1 MKNYRVLTTKGAV
14 LDIYQLERYLE
25 KLASDQTLK
34 EKSDRATYP
43 IPRMLD
49 NFEVIT
55 EVYNLLNEHIKLK
68 IPIHPAGEWLLDNY
82 YVIEETVKNIEKEL
96 TLKKYKNFL
105 GIANGTNYGFARIYV
120 LATEIVSYTDS
131 KIDGKLLTDLL
142 KAYQEKKKLNMEE
155 IWNIGIFLQIAIIE
169 NIRNLCEKIYSVQ
182 IQKYKVENII
192 ERLVENKSKD
202 ELQFNKINEYKSKV
216 KEYGEMKYPFIEYM
230 SYKLRQFGKKAYP
243 FLNIL
248 EEQVNKMGIDISEVI
263 KKEHFD
269 IAVKKVSIGNSITSI
284 KNIQRINFIDIFESI
299 NQVDDILKQDPAQV
313 YDKMDYKTKIYYR
326 NKIQQISK
334 KTKISEIY
342 IAKKCLELAESRSG
356 KKAHIGYY
364 LIDNGYKELME
375 ILQNKKT
382 NYLSNNQKM
391 SLYIAIKVVVSLA
404 ISALLGA
411 YVYSQTKSVI
421 LFVLSV
427 ILMYL
432 PVEIIFIQVVQY
444 ILSKVIK
451 PRLIP
456 KMDLQNGVPEED
468 ATFVVIPTI
477 IANEEKVE
485 EMMKKLE
492 VYYIANKSDNM
503 YFALLGDVTSSTK
516 AQEDFDEDVVAKGIE
531 LVKKLNQK
539 YPDSTFP
546 KFHFLYRKR
555 EWNDK
560 EESYLG
566 WERKRGLLTQFNE
579 YILQNNKRKFNESA
593 NQEELKSTNL
603 KDVFYANTID
613 LEKLPKIKYVITL
626 DADTQLV
633 LNTGLELIG
642 AMSHILNKPE
652 VKNGIVTSGYGI
664 IQPRI
669 GIGLEDAAKSKFT
682 KIYSGSAGTDSYTN
696 AISDIY
702 QDNFEEGIYTGK
714 GIYNLEVF
722 SQVLKNEIP
731 ENTVLSHD
739 LLEGS
744 YLKCGLA
751 SDIMLMD
758 GYPTSYAAFKT
769 RLSRWTRG
777 DWQISRWLKSKLKD
791 REEKEYKNPLG
802 LVSKYKI
809 LYNLVKSIFE
819 IAAILSILF
828 LLVLDLFANIKI
840 WPLMTVTIVSITIAS
855 IIEIANKI
863 IYKKDGENGQKTF
876 YKSISGIK
884 ASVTR
889 AVLELGCLP
898 DKAYTML
905 KAICKTIYRMCVSK
919 KHLLEWTTAEEA
931 EKNSKTDVISY
942 YKNMWPNLV
951 LGILM
956 LISSYTSQLN
966 LVLAILW
973 IVTPGVMTWI
983 SKKEKNIDAIEYL
996 SSEDKDYLLE
1006 IGQRTWNYFKENL
1019 TEESNFLPPDNYQE
1033 DRLEQVIFRTSP
1045 TNIGLALLAVVSSY
1059 DLKYE
1064 NLEDTIDLLSKMI
1077 NSIAKLQKWQGHLYN
1092 WYDIKTLEPLSPK
1105 YVSTVDS
1112 GNFIGYLY
1120 TVKQFLENNLSI
1132 EQVTQMLSII
1142 DDIIENTDFKYLY
1155 SEENRIFSIGF
1166 NVEDNALTPSYYD
1179 LLASE
1184 ARQASLIAIAKKD
1197 VPAKHWYNLSRTLTV
1212 LNKYKGLISWSGT
1225 AFEYLMPNV
1234 NIPQYPGSLISESS
1248 LFAIMSQQEYA
1259 KKLNIPWG
1267 ISEAAFNLRDLN
1279 NNYQYKAFGV
1289 PWLGLKRGLADEMVV
1304 SSYGTILAINDCPNE
1319 TIQNLKELEKQGMY
1333 NRYGFYESIDY
1344 TLSRLKKGETSAV
1357 VKTYMAHHQGLI
1369 LLSINNLFNKNIL
1382 QQRFIANPEMQSVNI
1397 LLEERMPENV
1407 IITKEQKEK
1416 VEKVKTID
1424 YETYAVREYNK
1435 PYDKLNNIN
1444 IISNEDY
1451 SVIIDQK
1458 GNGYSKYKD
1467 IVINRFKQT
1476 DDEEQGIFFFFKNIK
1491 TKRIWSSG
1499 QKNYLTLADKYTAS
1513 FSPDCSK
1520 FVRQDGGIETT
1531 TKVCVIPN
1539 SPVEIRRI
1547 ELKNLGN
1554 SEETIEI
1561 NSYLEPI
1568 LSSLEQDYSHKA
1580 FNNLFLTF
1588 EFLEDTNTIV
1598 AKRKSRDSKN
1608 KDIYMA
1614 VNLYTENETIG
1625 DLEFDLDKE
1634 KFVGRQNV
1642 ELPRA
1647 VENSTPLARRVQRTT
1662 DPIIALR
1669 RTISILPSEKAVLN
1683 LIIAVSEDK
1692 DEAVNLVKENMN
1704 NEKIVRNT
1712 NLAKAKVEA
1721 ESMYLGV
1728 KGKDIEKYQNIAKY
1742 LIFNNPLKLLM
1753 YKGKIPEE
1761 AVVSE
1766 LWKYGIS
1773 GDLPILLVKIKD
1785 SSDIYVVKDCIKAY
1799 EYLRVKNVK
1808 IDLVIL
1814 NEEKKTYENYVQEEV
1829 INAILDSNL
1838 AYMQNIKGGI
1848 FVLNNLDKNSKRIL
1862 EYRANLLINAHLGNV
1877 ARQIKDYEEE
1887 YLDGIKDIGNE
1898 VDIPQFYEEEVERKA
1913 LDADKLKYYNEY
1925 GGFSADGTEYLI
1937 RVNKDE
1943 KLPTV
1948 WSNIMANENFGTVV
1962 TEGLGGYTWYK
1973 NSRLNRITAWN
1984 NNQVTDVPSE
1994 VLYMEDI
2001 DTKKVWSVSVNPT
2014 PDDND
2019 YYVVYGFGYS
2029 KYTHTSGGIYQEL
2042 KVFVPE
2048 KESCKVQILHLEN
2061 KLAKKKNIKIVYYI
2075 KPVLD
2080 EDEIKSNGYIEL
2092 KYDSSTNVITLWN
2105 QTKPVQNRTI
2115 AYIACSEKITSYTGS
2130 KKSFIGKGT
2139 IKNPEGI
2146 RKLELDRENTLGN
2159 EEVVAIEFK
2168 INLEAFERKDIVI
2181 TLGADENSL
2190 NLQDTA
2196 YKYANV
2202 NNAVSEYENTK
2213 RYWKKLLG
2221 NIKVETPVESMN
2233 ILLNGWLLYQ
2243 TLCSRMFARSGYYQ
2257 SGGAYGFRDQLQ
2269 DCIGLKYV
2277 SPEFLKNQIIKH
2289 SKHQFIEGDVEH
2301 WWHEETGRGIR
2312 TRFSDD
2318 LLWLPYMVA
2327 EYIKFTGDWSILDEE
2342 TEYVKGAALEEGI
2355 DERYDLYPPSE
2366 EKESIYKHC
2375 IRAIEKSLNFGENG
2389 LPKIGS
2395 GDWNDGF
2402 STVGN
2407 KGKGESVWLGFFQ
2420 YKVLDEFSKVCE
2432 HYAERLDLITKQ
2444 SEERRA
2450 SRYRKIMEQLKKA
2463 LNTNAWDGRWYR
2475 RAFMDD
2481 GNMLRKYTK

>member
-1 MKNYRVLTTKGAV
+1 
-14 LDIYQLERYLE
+14 
-25 KLASDQTLK
+25 
-34 EKSDRATYP
+34 
-43 IPRMLD
+43 
-49 NFEVIT
+49 
-55 EVYNLLNEHIKLK
+55 
-68 IPIHPAGEWLLDNY
+68 
-82 YVIEETVKNIEKEL
+82 
-96 TLKKYKNFL
+96 
-105 GIANGTNYGFARIYV
+105 
-120 LATEIVSYTDS
+120 
-131 KIDGKLLTDLL
+131 
-142 KAYQEKKKLNMEE
+142 
-155 IWNIGIFLQIAIIE
+155 
-169 NIRNLCEKIYSVQ
+169 
-182 IQKYKVENII
+182 
-192 ERLVENKSKD
+192 
-202 ELQFNKINEYKSKV
+202 
-216 KEYGEMKYPFIEYM
+216 
-230 SYKLRQFGKKAYP
+230 
-243 FLNIL
+243 
-248 EEQVNKMGIDISEVI
+248 
-263 KKEHFD
+263 
-269 IAVKKVSIGNSITSI
+269 
-284 KNIQRINFIDIFESI
+284 
-299 NQVDDILKQDPAQV
+299 
-313 YDKMDYKTKIYYR
+313 
-326 NKIQQISK
+326 
-334 KTKISEIY
+334 
-342 IAKKCLELAESRSG
+342 
-356 KKAHIGYY
+356 
-364 LIDNGYKELME
+364 
-375 ILQNKKT
+375 
-382 NYLSNNQKM
+382 
-391 SLYIAIKVVVSLA
+391 
-404 ISALLGA
+404 
-411 YVYSQTKSVI
+411 
-421 LFVLSV
+421 
-427 ILMYL
+427 
-432 PVEIIFIQVVQY
+432 
-444 ILSKVIK
+444 
-451 PRLIP
+451 
-456 KMDLQNGVPEED
+456 
-468 ATFVVIPTI
+468 
-477 IANEEKVE
+477 
-485 EMMKKLE
+485 
-492 VYYIANKSDNM
+492 
-503 YFALLGDVTSSTK
+503 
-516 AQEDFDEDVVAKGIE
+516 
-531 LVKKLNQK
+531 
-539 YPDSTFP
+539 
-546 KFHFLYRKR
+546 
-555 EWNDK
+555 
-560 EESYLG
+560 
-566 WERKRGLLTQFNE
+566 
-579 YILQNNKRKFNESA
+579 
-593 NQEELKSTNL
+593 
-603 KDVFYANTID
+603 
-613 LEKLPKIKYVITL
+613 
-626 DADTQLV
+626 
-633 LNTGLELIG
+633 
-642 AMSHILNKPE
+642 
-652 VKNGIVTSGYGI
+652 
-664 IQPRI
+664 
-669 GIGLEDAAKSKFT
+669 
-682 KIYSGSAGTDSYTN
+682 
-696 AISDIY
+696 
-702 QDNFEEGIYTGK
+702 
-714 GIYNLEVF
+714 
-722 SQVLKNEIP
+722 
-731 ENTVLSHD
+731 
-739 LLEGS
+739 
-744 YLKCGLA
+744 
-751 SDIMLMD
+751 
-758 GYPTSYAAFKT
+758 
-769 RLSRWTRG
+769 
-777 DWQISRWLKSKLKD
+777 
-791 REEKEYKNPLG
+791 
-802 LVSKYKI
+802 
-809 LYNLVKSIFE
+809 
-819 IAAILSILF
+819 
-828 LLVLDLFANIKI
+828 
-840 WPLMTVTIVSITIAS
+840 
-855 IIEIANKI
+855 
-863 IYKKDGENGQKTF
+863 
-876 YKSISGIK
+876 
-884 ASVTR
+884 
-889 AVLELGCLP
+889 
-898 DKAYTML
+898 
-905 KAICKTIYRMCVSK
+905 
-919 KHLLEWTTAEEA
+919 
-931 EKNSKTDVISY
+931 
-942 YKNMWPNLV
+942 
-951 LGILM
+951 
-956 LISSYTSQLN
+956 
-966 LVLAILW
+966 
-973 IVTPGVMTWI
+973 
-983 SKKEKNIDAIEYL
+983 
-996 SSEDKDYLLE
+996 
-1006 IGQRTWNYFKENL
+1006 
-1019 TEESNFLPPDNYQE
+1019 
-1033 DRLEQVIFRTSP
+1033 
-1045 TNIGLALLAVVSSY
+1045 
-1059 DLKYE
+1059 
-1064 NLEDTIDLLSKMI
+1064 
-1077 NSIAKLQKWQGHLYN
+1077 
-1092 WYDIKTLEPLSPK
+1092 
-1105 YVSTVDS
+1105 
-1112 GNFIGYLY
+1112 
-1120 TVKQFLENNLSI
+1120 
-1132 EQVTQMLSII
+1132 
-1142 DDIIENTDFKYLY
+1142 
-1155 SEENRIFSIGF
+1155 
-1166 NVEDNALTPSYYD
+1166 
-1179 LLASE
+1179 
-1184 ARQASLIAIAKKD
+1184 
-1197 VPAKHWYNLSRTLTV
+1197 
-1212 LNKYKGLISWSGT
+1212 
-1225 AFEYLMPNV
+1225 
-1234 NIPQYPGSLISESS
+1234 
-1248 LFAIMSQQEYA
+1248 
-1259 KKLNIPWG
+1259 
-1267 ISEAAFNLRDLN
+1267 
-1279 NNYQYKAFGV
+1279 
-1289 PWLGLKRGLADEMVV
+1289 
-1304 SSYGTILAINDCPNE
+1304 
-1319 TIQNLKELEKQGMY
+1319 
-1333 NRYGFYESIDY
+1333 
-1344 TLSRLKKGETSAV
+1344 
-1357 VKTYMAHHQGLI
+1357 
-1369 LLSINNLFNKNIL
+1369 
-1382 QQRFIANPEMQSVNI
+1382 
-1397 LLEERMPENV
+1397 MPENV

-1467 IVINRFKQT
+1467 IVINRFKRT

-1647 VENSTPLARRVQRTT
+1647 VENSTPLAKRVQRTT

-1728 KGKDIEKYQNIAKY
+1728 RGKDIEKYQNIAKY

-1799 EYLRVKNVK
+1799 EYLRVKNIK

-1862 EYRANLLINAHLGNV
+1862 EYRANLLINAHLGNI

-1887 YLDGIKDIGNE
+1887 YLDSIKDIGNE
-1898 VDIPQFYEEEVERKA
+1898 VDIPQFYEEEIERKA
-1913 LDADKLKYYNEY
+1913 LESDKLKYYNEY
-1925 GGFSADGTEYLI
+1925 GGFSADGSEYVI

-1994 VLYMEDI
+1994 AVYMEDM

-2048 KESCKVQILHLEN
+2048 KENCKVQILHLEN

-2146 RKLELDRENTLGN
+2146 RKLELDRENTLGK

-2181 TLGADENSL
+2181 TLGVDENSL

-2420 YKVLDEFSKVCE
+2420 YKVLDEFSKICE

-2481 GNMLRKYTK
+2481 GNMLRKYTKRRM

>member
-2061 KLAKKKNIKIVYYI
+2061 KMAKKKNIKIVYYI

>member
-1647 VENSTPLARRVQRTT
+1647 VENSTPLAKRVQRTT

-1728 KGKDIEKYQNIAKY
+1728 RGKDIEKYQNIAKY

-2019 YYVVYGFGYS
+2019 YYVAYGFGYS

-2061 KLAKKKNIKIVYYI
+2061 KMAKKKNIKIVYYI

-2080 EDEIKSNGYIEL
+2080 EDEIKSKGYIEL